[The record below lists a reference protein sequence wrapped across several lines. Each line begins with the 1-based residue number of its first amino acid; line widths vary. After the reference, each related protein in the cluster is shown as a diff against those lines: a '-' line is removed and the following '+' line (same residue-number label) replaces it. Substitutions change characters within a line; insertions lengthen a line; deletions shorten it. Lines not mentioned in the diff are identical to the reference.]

1 MSARSKSVKALPFV
15 SNIAEI
21 PWLEFPGH
29 FGGALSKALV
39 RPEVCGSRRI
49 DHRISSY
56 QPMAHVSEHVHRVQE
71 QVYHVLDGEGVLTLD
86 DRRVVMRRHDYVF
99 IPPGVRHSFTNTGL
113 QPLVFLVITTPV
125 EDGQTYA

>member
-39 RPEVCGSRRI
+39 APEVCGSQRI

-56 QPMAHVSEHVHRVQE
+56 QPMAHVAEHVHRVQE
-71 QVYHVLDGEGVLTLD
+71 QVYHVLEGELTVIAGGKEIVARPGDTCFIGPNENREIVNRGNGVCTIL
-86 DRRVVMRRHDYVF
+86 VAAAA
-99 IPPGVRHSFTNTGL
+99 PP
-113 QPLVFLVITTPV
+113 
-125 EDGQTYA
+125 AK